1 MPDDDQQARFATI
14 LSLAEQLPIAAQS
27 RLIAALATK
36 LAEEI
41 AGQGV
46 RVQTEQHNG
55 NAAARISEP
64 VRAIDPLAAEVGV
77 ASADAAEPVHEQDT
91 PAPLRFV
98 HDSPA
103 FPWIDIL
110 PNGIDAASGQPL
122 LVIDAVGARAF
133 AVKTSDDDEL
143 QQLHQAR
150 ASSDSEVLGL
160 VHGRS
165 YDQLHEAGWAIVVS
179 IEDEA
184 SLLTALEPLIAHR
197 CREQGLPVP
206 DLTAGQGETC
216 GAWLARQGS
225 DMKWP
230 MRADAA
236 LRLPIFTYRPGE
248 RCSNWLARYNVSA
261 RPVDPARGVP
271 FYLLLV
277 GRPGPLSPADLAYIP
292 FEFQYQLDLFWGV
305 GRLCFTD
312 DDGHHDL
319 AAYTAYAAHVV
330 AYEREMRLKQR
341 RIVYFAPEHD
351 LDRAT
356 QASVRELVRPLAE
369 GVAGQPSI
377 AAQYG
382 FQQELLLT
390 TAATRSNLAGVLGG
404 GSTPC
409 PDLFFAASHGVGFPA
424 TDPRLRATQGALVCQ
439 DWTGYGNIT
448 REHWFCAEDLAPSA
462 DVRGLI
468 AILFG
473 CYSLGCPRDDQFT
486 ALTAPPRPIAPH
498 TLVARLP
505 QMLLRQGA
513 LAMFG
518 HIDRAWTYSFR
529 GNAPGSARIAYAQTQ
544 AFEDLLAR
552 MMDGK
557 RMGYATDQF
566 NAQQGATAVELSEL
580 LLQQLARPTD
590 DKTDALSLLWA
601 AHNDLRNYALLG
613 DPAVRLLFAAAPDSD

>member
-1 MPDDDQQARFATI
+1 MHDDNQQASFATI

-27 RLIAALATK
+27 RLIAALATQ
-36 LAEEI
+36 LAE
-41 AGQGV
+41 AL
-46 RVQTEQHNG
+46 
-55 NAAARISEP
+55 AR
-64 VRAIDPLAAEVGV
+64 RAPDTLAAGVGV
-77 ASADAAEPVHEQDT
+77 TGATATEPVHEHGI
-91 PAPLRFV
+91 PAPLQFV
-98 HDSPA
+98 HDSTA
-103 FPWIDIL
+103 FPWIDLL
-110 PNGIDAASGQPL
+110 PNGINAANGQPL

-133 AVKTSDDDEL
+133 AVKRSDDEEL

-150 ASSDSEVLGL
+150 ANSDSEQLGL

-165 YDQLHEAGWAIVVS
+165 YDQLHAAGWAIVVS
-179 IEDEA
+179 VEDDA
-184 SLLTALEPLIAHR
+184 ALLTALEPLIAHR

-206 DLTAGQGETC
+206 VLTSDQGETC
-216 GAWLARQGS
+216 GAWLARQGA
-225 DMKWP
+225 DMQRP
-230 MRADAA
+230 MGAEVA
-236 LRLPIFTYRPGE
+236 LHLPILTYQPGE
-248 RCSNWLARYNVSA
+248 SCSSWLARYNVSA

-271 FYLLLV
+271 FYLLLI

-312 DDGHHDL
+312 DDGYHDL
-319 AAYTAYAAHVV
+319 AAYTAYAEHVV
-330 AYEREMRLKQR
+330 AHERQMRPKQR

-390 TAATRSNLAGVLGG
+390 TAATRVNLAGVLGG

-409 PDLFFAASHGVGFPA
+409 PDLFFAASHGVGFPS
-424 TDPRLRATQGALVCQ
+424 TDPRLRTTQGALVCQ

-448 REHWFCAEDLAPSA
+448 REHWFCAEDLAPTA

-486 ALTAPPRPIAPH
+486 ALTAPPCPIAPH

-513 LAMFG
+513 LAIFG

-529 GNAPGSARIAYAQTQ
+529 GNTQGSARSAHAQTQ

-552 MMDGK
+552 IMDGK

-566 NAQQGATAVELSEL
+566 NAQQGATAVELSEC

-590 DKTDALSLLWA
+590 DKTDELSLLWA

-613 DPAVRLLFAAAPDSD
+613 DPAVRLL